1 MILDVMTVKSL
12 LNLKNNIMNQQTDTV
27 PIINIDRVHG
37 LLLLNQMILIR
48 RFEEKSAEQY
58 TKEKIR
64 GFLHLYVGEEAV
76 AVGVMQSLKPEDYIL
91 STYREHGHAL
101 ARGMDPGSIMAEMYG
116 RQEGCSRG
124 RGGSMH
130 LFDAKLNFYGGNAIV
145 AGHLPVSLGMALA
158 SKKQKKNNITC
169 CFFGEGAAA
178 EGEFHETMNL
188 AALWNV
194 PLLLV
199 CENNLYAMGT
209 AIRYSHAIVEMEKKG
224 PAYGLETITV
234 DGMDVLAVEK
244 SAREAV
250 EKMRETGRPVLL
262 ICNTYRFRA
271 HSMFDAELYRQKA
284 EVEEWKKR
292 DPITLLQNYLISRQ
306 LITADDIDS
315 ISKRVD
321 ADVQKAVDFAE
332 AGTWERVEDMAKYVY
347 HET

>member
-1 MILDVMTVKSL
+1 
-12 LNLKNNIMNQQTDTV
+12 MNQETDTV
-27 PIINIDRVHG
+27 SSTTIDRDHG

-76 AVGVMQSLKPEDYIL
+76 AVGVMQALTHEDYIL

-101 ARGMDPGSIMAEMYG
+101 ARGMDPGAIMAEMYG
-116 RQEGCSRG
+116 KQEGCSMG

-130 LFDAKLNFYGGNAIV
+130 LFDVRLNFFGGNAIV
-145 AGHLPVSLGMALA
+145 AGHLPVSLGLALA
-158 SKKQKKNNITC
+158 SKKQQKKNVTC

-188 AALWNV
+188 AALWGV

-209 AIRYSHAIVEMEKKG
+209 AIRFSHAIVELEKKG
-224 PAYGLETITV
+224 PAYGIDTMAV

-244 SAREAV
+244 AAREAA
-250 EKMRETGRPVLL
+250 EKVRTTGRPFLL
-262 ICNTYRFRA
+262 VCNTYRFRA
-271 HSMFDAELYRQKA
+271 HSMFDAELYREKS

-292 DPITLLQNYLISRQ
+292 DPVIKLQQDLISRQ
-306 LITADDIDS
+306 I
-315 ISKRVD
+315 ISEKDMAEINSRVD
-321 ADVQKAVDFAE
+321 AAVQKAVDFAE
-332 AGTWERVEDMAKYVY
+332 AGSWEPVETLKKFVY
-347 HET
+347 HENKNT